1 MEMQPWINLA
11 AHQPNVC
18 RADISIGL
26 VLLFHLFSASPLT
39 VPFDYEGGNEA
50 FRRLAF
56 RY

>member
-11 AHQPNVC
+11 AYQPNVC
-18 RADISIGL
+18 RTGISIGL
-26 VLLFHLFSASPLT
+26 VLLFHLFSPGPLKLL
-39 VPFDYEGGNEA
+39 FDYEGANEA